1 MPTSYAYK
9 VRDREGKM
17 AAGAMEAE
25 SEQAVVA
32 RLRQMG
38 YAPISIEEEKGA
50 GLKTE
55 IRLPGVSGVKLK
67 DLAVF
72 SRQFATMINSGLSL
86 LRALTILGEQTSNRR
101 LGEVI
106 IQVRAEVEKGTSLSA
121 ALARHPK
128 IFNRLYVSMV
138 RAGEI
143 GGFLDQVLVKV
154 AETFEKE
161 VELRGKIR
169 SAMTYPVVVF
179 IMVIGIVAAM
189 LIFIVPTFE
198 NLYASLGGTLP
209 LPTRML
215 MGASQL
221 LRRFFLIV
229 VLLAGVLIFLFRK
242 WKASQRGRYQWDKF
256 KLKVK
261 VFGPLFHKSA
271 LSRFSRTL
279 ATLIRSGVPILQAPG
294 EWGRDRQQPGHL
306 PGRARRP
313 GLGPRGREPRHP
325 LSKHSAFPAMVVQM
339 MAVGEETG
347 ALDTMLSK
355 IADFY
360 DQEVEA
366 AVASLTS
373 MIEPL
378 LIAVMGAAVGGMVI
392 ADLQGEEPRKDGS
405 EKEESHVLQTL
416 RRRLQ
421 GEREGGFTLSS

>member
-1 MPTSYAYK
+1 MPTTYAYK
-9 VRDREGKM
+9 VRDRDGKM
-17 AAGAMEAE
+17 AAGSMEAE
-25 SEQAVVA
+25 SEEAVVG
-32 RLRQMG
+32 RLRQLG
-38 YAPISIEEEKGA
+38 YAPISIEPEKGA

-55 IRLPGVSGVKLK
+55 VKLPGTGRVKLK

-86 LRALTILGEQTSNRR
+86 LRSLTILGEQTSNRR

-128 IFNRLYVSMV
+128 VFNRLYISMV

-169 SAMTYPVVVF
+169 SAMTYPVVVS
-179 IMVIGIVAAM
+179 IMVVGIVSAM

-198 NLYASLGGTLP
+198 NLYSSLGGTLP

-215 MGASQL
+215 MGASNI
-221 LRRFFLIV
+221 LRRFFPV
-229 VLLAGVLIFLFRK
+229 VALAVVALVFLFRR
-242 WKASQRGRYQWDKF
+242 WKATDSGRYQWDKF

-279 ATLIRSGVPILQAPG
+279 STLIRSGVPILQALEIVG
-294 EWGRDRQQPGHL
+294 ETVNNMVISRAVRDVQDTV
-306 PGRARRP
+306 
-313 GLGPRGREPRHP
+313 REGESLATP
-325 LSKHSAFPAMVVQM
+325 LAKHATFPAMVVQM

-355 IADFY
+355 VADFY
-360 DQEVEA
+360 DQEVEV

-373 MIEPL
+373 MIEPI
-378 LIAVMGAAVGGMVI
+378 LIAVMGAAVGMVI
-392 ADLQGEEPRKDGS
+392 ALYMPCS
-405 EKEESHVLQTL
+405 T
-416 RRRLQ
+416 
-421 GEREGGFTLSS
+421 SSIWSSRPQAP

>member
-17 AAGAMEAE
+17 AAGSMEAE
-25 SEQAVVA
+25 SEEAVVS
-32 RLRQMG
+32 RLRQLG
-38 YAPISIEEEKGA
+38 YAPISIEAEKGA

-55 IRLPGVSGVKLK
+55 VKLPGAGRVKLK

-101 LGEVI
+101 LGGVI

-121 ALARHPK
+121 AMAKHPK
-128 IFNRLYVSMV
+128 VFNRLYVSMV

-198 NLYASLGGTLP
+198 SLYESLGGTLP

-215 MGASQL
+215 MNASNL
-221 LRRFFLIV
+221 LRRFFILV
-229 VLLAGVLIFLFRK
+229 VLGGIGLTFLFRR
-242 WKASQRGRYQWDKF
+242 WKASKKGRYQWDKF

-261 VFGPLFHKSA
+261 VFGPLFHKTA

-279 ATLIRSGVPILQAPG
+279 STLIRSGVPILQALEIVG
-294 EWGRDRQQPGHL
+294 ETVNNQVISRAVRDVQDSV
-306 PGRARRP
+306 
-313 GLGPRGREPRHP
+313 REGESLATP
-325 LSKHSAFPAMVVQM
+325 LSKHAAFPAMVVQM

-347 ALDTMLSK
+347 ALDTMLGK
-355 IADFY
+355 VADFY

-373 MIEPL
+373 MIEPI

-392 ADLQGEEPRKDGS
+392 ALYMPLFNIINLVQ
-405 EKEESHVLQTL
+405 
-416 RRRLQ
+416 
-421 GEREGGFTLSS
+421 

>member
-9 VRDREGKM
+9 VRDRDGKM
-17 AAGAMEAE
+17 AAGSMEAE
-25 SEQAVVA
+25 SEEAVVG
-32 RLRQMG
+32 RLRQLG
-38 YAPISIEEEKGA
+38 YAPISIEPDKGA

-55 IRLPGVSGVKLK
+55 IKLPGTGRVKLK

-169 SAMTYPVVVF
+169 SAMTYPIVVS

-189 LIFIVPTFE
+189 LIFIVPTFAS
-198 NLYASLGGTLP
+198 LYASLGGTLP

-215 MGASQL
+215 MGASAL
-221 LRRFFLIV
+221 LRRFFLL
-229 VLLAGVLIFLFRK
+229 VLLGTGILVYALRR
-242 WKASQRGRYQWDKF
+242 WKATDSGRYQLDRF

-261 VFGPLFHKSA
+261 VFGPLFHKTA

-279 ATLIRSGVPILQAPG
+279 STLIRAGVPILQALEIVG
-294 EWGRDRQQPGHL
+294 ETVNNMVISRAVRDVQD
-306 PGRARRP
+306 AV
-313 GLGPRGREPRHP
+313 REGESLATP
-325 LSKHSAFPAMVVQM
+325 LAKHATFPAMVVQM

-347 ALDTMLSK
+347 ALDIMLSK
-355 IADFY
+355 VADFY

-373 MIEPL
+373 MIEPI
-378 LIAVMGAAVGGMVI
+378 LIAVMGACVGGMVI
-392 ADLQGEEPRKDGS
+392 ALYMPLFNIINLVK
-405 EKEESHVLQTL
+405 
-416 RRRLQ
+416 
-421 GEREGGFTLSS
+421 

>member
-1 MPTSYAYK
+1 MPTTYAYK

-17 AAGAMEAE
+17 LGGTLEAE
-25 SEQAVVA
+25 SEDAVVT

-38 YAPISIEEEKGA
+38 LAPISIEAEKGA
-50 GLKTE
+50 GMKTE
-55 IRLPGVSGVKLK
+55 LRLPGTGRVKLK

-101 LGEVI
+101 LAEVVTL
-106 IQVRAEVEKGTSLSA
+106 VRAQIEQGTSLSA
-121 ALARHPK
+121 ALAKHPK

-143 GGFLDQVLVKV
+143 GGFLDQVLVNV
-154 AETFEKE
+154 ADTFEKE
-161 VELRGKIR
+161 VTLRGKIR

-179 IMVIGIVAAM
+179 AMVLMIVSAM
-189 LIFIVPTFE
+189 LIFIVPTFAA
-198 NLYASLGGTLP
+198 LYDSLGGTLP
-209 LPTRML
+209 LPTRLL
-215 MGASQL
+215 MGASDG
-221 LRRFFLIV
+221 LRRFFPLV
-229 VLLAGVLIFLFRK
+229 VLAVVGAVFAFRRL
-242 WKASQRGRYQWDKF
+242 KATPTGRYQLDRF

-279 ATLIRSGVPILQAPG
+279 ATLIHSGVPILQALEIVAETVNNMVISRAVRDVQDSVREG
-294 EWGRDRQQPGHL
+294 ESL
-306 PGRARRP
+306 A
-313 GLGPRGREPRHP
+313 LP
-325 LSKHSAFPAMVVQM
+325 LSKHPTFPAMVVQM

-355 IADFY
+355 VADFY

-373 MIEPL
+373 MIEPI

-392 ADLQGEEPRKDGS
+392 ALYLPLFNIINLVK
-405 EKEESHVLQTL
+405 
-416 RRRLQ
+416 
-421 GEREGGFTLSS
+421 

>member
-1 MPTSYAYK
+1 
-9 VRDREGKM
+9 
-17 AAGAMEAE
+17 
-25 SEQAVVA
+25 
-32 RLRQMG
+32 
-38 YAPISIEEEKGA
+38 
-50 GLKTE
+50 
-55 IRLPGVSGVKLK
+55 
-67 DLAVF
+67 
-72 SRQFATMINSGLSL
+72 MINSGLSL

-106 IQVRAEVEKGTSLSA
+106 TQVRAEVEKGTSLSA
-121 ALARHPK
+121 AMARHPK

-179 IMVIGIVAAM
+179 AMVIAIVAAM

-198 NLYASLGGTLP
+198 NLYQSLHGTMP
-209 LPTRML
+209 LPTRVL
-215 MGASQL
+215 MGASNL
-221 LRRFFLIV
+221 LRRFFPIV
-229 VLLAGVLIFLFRK
+229 VVAVVVLAFLFRK
-242 WKASQRGRYQWDKF
+242 WKASQRGRYQWDRF

-279 ATLIRSGVPILQAPG
+279 ATLIRSGVPILQALEIVG
-294 EWGRDRQQPGHL
+294 ETVNNMVISRAVRDVQDSV
-306 PGRARRP
+306 
-313 GLGPRGREPRHP
+313 REGESLATP

-339 MAVGEETG
+339 IAVGEETG
-347 ALDTMLSK
+347 ALETMLSK
-355 IADFY
+355 VADFY

-373 MIEPL
+373 MIEPI

-392 ADLQGEEPRKDGS
+392 ALYMPLFNIINLVQ
-405 EKEESHVLQTL
+405 
-416 RRRLQ
+416 
-421 GEREGGFTLSS
+421 

>member
-1 MPTSYAYK
+1 MPTSYAYR

-17 AAGAMEAE
+17 LGGTLEAD
-25 SEQAVVA
+25 SEEAVVT
-32 RLRQMG
+32 RLRQLG
-38 YAPISIEEEKGA
+38 YAPISIEAEKGA

-55 IRLPGVSGVKLK
+55 LRLPGSGRVKLK

-86 LRALTILGEQTSNRR
+86 LRALTILGEQTGNKR
-101 LGEVI
+101 LAEIVT
-106 IQVRAEVEKGTSLSA
+106 QVRAEVEKGSSLSA
-121 ALARHPK
+121 AMAKHPRA
-128 IFNRLYVSMV
+128 FNRLYISMV
-138 RAGEI
+138 RAGEV

-179 IMVIGIVAAM
+179 VMVLLIVGGM
-189 LIFIVPTFE
+189 LIFIVPTFK
-198 NLYASLGGTLP
+198 NLYTSLGGTLP
-209 LPTRML
+209 LPTR
-215 MGASQL
+215 L
-221 LRRFFLIV
+221 LIGVSDAMKRFFPL
-229 VLLAGVLIFLFRK
+229 VLLAVIGLVIAYRR
-242 WKASQRGRYQWDKF
+242 WRATPAGRYRLDQF

-279 ATLIRSGVPILQAPG
+279 ATLIRAGVPILQALEIVADTVNNGVISRAIHDVQDSVREG
-294 EWGRDRQQPGHL
+294 ESLATPL
-306 PGRARRP
+306 AK
-313 GLGPRGREPRHP
+313 HP
-325 LSKHSAFPAMVVQM
+325 TFPAMVVQM

-355 IADFY
+355 VADFY

-373 MIEPL
+373 LIEPL
-378 LIAVMGAAVGGMVI
+378 LIAVMGAAVGGMVVALYMPLFNI
-392 ADLQGEEPRKDGS
+392 INLVK
-405 EKEESHVLQTL
+405 
-416 RRRLQ
+416 
-421 GEREGGFTLSS
+421 

>member
-17 AAGAMEAE
+17 AAGSMEAE
-25 SEQAVVA
+25 SEEAVVS
-32 RLRQMG
+32 RLRQLG
-38 YAPISIEEEKGA
+38 YAPISIEAEKSA
-50 GLKTE
+50 GLKADV
-55 IRLPGVSGVKLK
+55 RLPGSGRVKLK

-101 LGEVI
+101 LGEVVTL
-106 IQVRAEVEKGTSLSA
+106 VRAEVEKGSSLSA
-121 ALARHPK
+121 ALAKHPK
-128 IFNRLYVSMV
+128 VFNRLYVSMV

-143 GGFLDQVLVKV
+143 GGFLDQVLVQV

-161 VELRGKIR
+161 VTLRGKIR

-179 IMVIGIVAAM
+179 AMVVLIVSAM
-189 LIFIVPTFE
+189 LVFIVPTFAG
-198 NLYASLGGTLP
+198 LYESLGGTLP

-215 MGASQL
+215 ISASNGM
-221 LRRFFLIV
+221 RRFFPLIV
-229 VLLAGVLIFLFRK
+229 LGLVGLAFAYKR
-242 WKASQRGRYQWDKF
+242 WRATPAGRYRLDQF

-271 LSRFSRTL
+271 ISRFSRTL
-279 ATLIRSGVPILQAPG
+279 ATLIRTGVPILQALEIVAETVNNGVISRAVRDVQDSVREG
-294 EWGRDRQQPGHL
+294 ESL
-306 PGRARRP
+306 AT
-313 GLGPRGREPRHP
+313 P
-325 LSKHSAFPAMVVQM
+325 LSKHPVFPAMVVQM

-347 ALDTMLSK
+347 ALDIMLSK
-355 IADFY
+355 VADFY

-373 MIEPL
+373 MIEPI

-392 ADLQGEEPRKDGS
+392 ALYLPLFSIINLVQ
-405 EKEESHVLQTL
+405 
-416 RRRLQ
+416 
-421 GEREGGFTLSS
+421 

>member
-1 MPTSYAYK
+1 MPTTYAYK
-9 VRDREGKM
+9 VRDRDGKM
-17 AAGAMEAE
+17 AAGSMEAE
-25 SEQAVVA
+25 SEEAVVG
-32 RLRQMG
+32 RLRQLG
-38 YAPISIEEEKGA
+38 YAPISIEPEKGA

-55 IRLPGVSGVKLK
+55 VKLPGTGRVKLK

-86 LRALTILGEQTSNRR
+86 LRSLTILGEQTSNRR

-128 IFNRLYVSMV
+128 VFNRLYISMV

-169 SAMTYPVVVF
+169 SAMTYPVVVS
-179 IMVIGIVAAM
+179 IMVVGIVSAM

-198 NLYASLGGTLP
+198 NLYSSLGTLP

-215 MGASQL
+215 MGASNI
-221 LRRFFLIV
+221 LRRFFPVV
-229 VLLAGVLIFLFRK
+229 VLAVVALVFLFRR
-242 WKASQRGRYQWDKF
+242 WKATDSGRYQWDKF

-279 ATLIRSGVPILQAPG
+279 STLIRSGVPILQALEIVG
-294 EWGRDRQQPGHL
+294 ETVNNMVISRAVRDVQDSV
-306 PGRARRP
+306 
-313 GLGPRGREPRHP
+313 REGESLATP
-325 LSKHSAFPAMVVQM
+325 LAKHATFPAMVVQM

-355 IADFY
+355 VADFY

-373 MIEPL
+373 MIEPI
-378 LIAVMGAAVGGMVI
+378 LIAVMGAAVGMVI
-392 ADLQGEEPRKDGS
+392 ALYMPLFNIINLVQ
-405 EKEESHVLQTL
+405 
-416 RRRLQ
+416 
-421 GEREGGFTLSS
+421 

>member
-1 MPTSYAYK
+1 MPTTYAYK

-17 AAGAMEAE
+17 AAGSMEAE
-25 SEQAVVA
+25 SEEAVVG
-32 RLRQMG
+32 RLRQLG
-38 YAPISIEEEKGA
+38 YAPISIEPDKGA

-55 IRLPGVSGVKLK
+55 VKLPGTGRVKLK

-86 LRALTILGEQTSNRR
+86 LRSLTILGEQTSNRR

-128 IFNRLYVSMV
+128 VFNRLYVSMV

-169 SAMTYPVVVF
+169 SAMTYPVVVS
-179 IMVIGIVAAM
+179 IMVVGIVSAM

-198 NLYASLGGTLP
+198 NLYESLGGTLP

-215 MGASQL
+215 MGASNV
-221 LRRFFLIV
+221 LRRFFLVV
-229 VLLAGVLIFLFRK
+229 VLVVVALVFVFRR
-242 WKASQRGRYQWDKF
+242 WKATDRGRYQVDRF

-261 VFGPLFHKSA
+261 VFGPLFHKTA

-279 ATLIRSGVPILQAPG
+279 STLIRSGVPILQALEIVG
-294 EWGRDRQQPGHL
+294 ETVNNAVISRAVRDVQDSV
-306 PGRARRP
+306 
-313 GLGPRGREPRHP
+313 REGESLATP
-325 LSKHSAFPAMVVQM
+325 LAKHATFPAMVVQM

-355 IADFY
+355 VADFY

-373 MIEPL
+373 MIEPI
-378 LIAVMGAAVGGMVI
+378 LIAVMGACVGGMVI
-392 ADLQGEEPRKDGS
+392 ALYMPLFNIINLVQ
-405 EKEESHVLQTL
+405 
-416 RRRLQ
+416 
-421 GEREGGFTLSS
+421 

>member
-17 AAGAMEAE
+17 AAGSMEAE
-25 SEQAVVA
+25 SQEAVVS
-32 RLRQMG
+32 RLRQLG
-38 YAPISIEEEKGA
+38 YAPISIEARKGA
-50 GLKTE
+50 GLKAE
-55 IRLPGVSGVKLK
+55 IRLPGSGVKLK

-106 IQVRAEVEKGTSLSA
+106 TQVRAEVEKGTSLSA
-121 ALARHPK
+121 AMARHPR

-179 IMVIGIVAAM
+179 VMVIGIVSAM
-189 LIFIVPTFE
+189 LIFIVPTFQ

-215 MGASQL
+215 MGASTL
-221 LRRFFLIV
+221 LRRFFVIV
-229 VLLAGVLIFLFRK
+229 VLLVGVLIFLFRK
-242 WKASQRGRYQWDKF
+242 WKASQKGRYQWDWF

-261 VFGPLFHKSA
+261 VFGPLFHKPAFRSSRAWRSSA
-271 LSRFSRTL
+271 KRSATRSSPAPCATSRT
-279 ATLIRSGVPILQAPG
+279 RSA
-294 EWGRDRQQPGHL
+294 R
-306 PGRARRP
+306 GRAWRP
-313 GLGPRGREPRHP
+313 RCPSTR
-325 LSKHSAFPAMVVQM
+325 AFP
-339 MAVGEETG
+339 
-347 ALDTMLSK
+347 
-355 IADFY
+355 
-360 DQEVEA
+360 
-366 AVASLTS
+366 
-373 MIEPL
+373 
-378 LIAVMGAAVGGMVI
+378 
-392 ADLQGEEPRKDGS
+392 RWWC
-405 EKEESHVLQTL
+405 
-416 RRRLQ
+416 R
-421 GEREGGFTLSS
+421 

>member
-17 AAGAMEAE
+17 LGGTLEAE
-25 SEQAVVA
+25 NEEAVVS
-32 RLRQMG
+32 RLRQLG
-38 YAPISIEEEKGA
+38 YAPISIEPEKGA

-55 IRLPGVSGVKLK
+55 VRLPGTGRVKLK

-106 IQVRAEVEKGTSLSA
+106 VQVRAEVEKGTSLSA

-128 IFNRLYVSMV
+128 VFNRLYISMV

-161 VELRGKIR
+161 VALRGKIR

-179 IMVIGIVAAM
+179 IMVIGIVGAM
-189 LIFIVPTFE
+189 LLFIVPTFE
-198 NLYASLGGTLP
+198 SLYESLGGTLP

-215 MGASQL
+215 MGASDL
-221 LRRFFLIV
+221 LRRFFLL
-229 VLLAGVLIFLFRK
+229 VLLAAVGVVFAFRR
-242 WKASQRGRYQWDKF
+242 WKATERGRYQWDRF

-279 ATLIRSGVPILQAPG
+279 ATLIRSGVPILQALEIVG
-294 EWGRDRQQPGHL
+294 ETVNNMVISRAVRDVQDSV
-306 PGRARRP
+306 
-313 GLGPRGREPRHP
+313 REGESLATP
-325 LSKHSAFPAMVVQM
+325 LSKHAAFPAMVVQM

-355 IADFY
+355 VADFY

-373 MIEPL
+373 MIEPI
-378 LIAVMGAAVGGMVI
+378 LIAVMGAAVGGMVVALYLPLFNI
-392 ADLQGEEPRKDGS
+392 INLVQ
-405 EKEESHVLQTL
+405 
-416 RRRLQ
+416 
-421 GEREGGFTLSS
+421 

>member
-1 MPTSYAYK
+1 MPTTYAYR
-9 VRDREGKM
+9 VRDNQGRMLG
-17 AAGAMEAE
+17 GTLEAE
-25 SEQAVVA
+25 SEEAVIA
-32 RLRQMG
+32 RLRQLG
-38 YAPISIEEEKGA
+38 YAPISIEAEKSA

-55 IRLPGVSGVKLK
+55 LRLPGTGRVKLK

-72 SRQFATMINSGLSL
+72 SRQFATMINSGLAL

-101 LGEVI
+101 LGEVVT
-106 IQVRAEVEKGTSLSA
+106 QVRAEVEKGTSLSA
-121 ALARHPK
+121 AMAKHPK
-128 IFNRLYVSMV
+128 TFNRLYVSMV

-161 VELRGKIR
+161 VALRGKIR

-179 IMVIGIVAAM
+179 AMVLMIVSAM
-189 LIFIVPTFE
+189 LIFIVPTFK
-198 NLYASLGGTLP
+198 NLYTSLGGTLP

-215 MGASQL
+215 ISASDGI
-221 LRRFFLIV
+221 RRYFLLIV
-229 VLLAGVLIFLFRK
+229 LILVGLSFAYRR
-242 WKASQRGRYQWDKF
+242 WRATPAGRYRLDQF

-279 ATLIRSGVPILQAPG
+279 ATLIRSGVPILQALEIVAETVNNGVISRAVRDVQDSVREG
-294 EWGRDRQQPGHL
+294 ESLATPL
-306 PGRARRP
+306 S
-313 GLGPRGREPRHP
+313 RHP
-325 LSKHSAFPAMVVQM
+325 TFPAMVVQM

-355 IADFY
+355 VADFY

-373 MIEPL
+373 MIEPI

-392 ADLQGEEPRKDGS
+392 SLYLPLFQIINLVK
-405 EKEESHVLQTL
+405 
-416 RRRLQ
+416 
-421 GEREGGFTLSS
+421 

>member
-17 AAGAMEAE
+17 AAGSMEAE
-25 SEQAVVA
+25 SEEAVVS
-32 RLRQMG
+32 RLRQLG
-38 YAPISIEEEKGA
+38 YAPISIEAEKGA
-50 GLKTE
+50 GLKAE
-55 IRLPGVSGVKLK
+55 VKLPGASRVKLK

-101 LGEVI
+101 LGDVI
-106 IQVRAEVEKGTSLSA
+106 VQVRAEVEKGTSLSA

-161 VELRGKIR
+161 VALRGKIR

-179 IMVIGIVAAM
+179 IMVIGIVGAM
-189 LIFIVPTFE
+189 LLFIVPTFE
-198 NLYASLGGTLP
+198 ALYESLGGTLP

-215 MGASQL
+215 MGASNV
-221 LRRFFLIV
+221 LRRFFLLV
-229 VLLAGVLIFLFRK
+229 VLAAVVLAFLFRR
-242 WKASQRGRYQWDKF
+242 WKASQRGRYLWDKF

-279 ATLIRSGVPILQAPG
+279 ATLIRSGVPILQALEIVG
-294 EWGRDRQQPGHL
+294 ETVNNQVISRAVRDVQDSV
-306 PGRARRP
+306 
-313 GLGPRGREPRHP
+313 REGESLATP
-325 LSKHSAFPAMVVQM
+325 LSKHAAFPAMVVQM

-355 IADFY
+355 VADFY

-373 MIEPL
+373 MIEPI

-392 ADLQGEEPRKDGS
+392 ALYMPLFNIINLVQ
-405 EKEESHVLQTL
+405 
-416 RRRLQ
+416 
-421 GEREGGFTLSS
+421 

>member
-9 VRDREGKM
+9 VRDRDGKM
-17 AAGAMEAE
+17 AAGSMEAE
-25 SEQAVVA
+25 SEEAVVG
-32 RLRQMG
+32 RLRQLG
-38 YAPISIEEEKGA
+38 YAPISIEPEKSA

-55 IRLPGVSGVKLK
+55 VKLPGTGRVKLK

-86 LRALTILGEQTSNRR
+86 LRSLTILGEQTSNRR

-106 IQVRAEVEKGTSLSA
+106 LQVRAEVEQGTSLSA
-121 ALARHPK
+121 ALAKHPK

-169 SAMTYPVVVF
+169 SAMTYPIVVS

-189 LIFIVPTFE
+189 LIFIVPTFAS
-198 NLYASLGGTLP
+198 LYASLGGTLP

-215 MGASQL
+215 MGASAL
-221 LRRFFLIV
+221 LRRFFLL
-229 VLLAGVLIFLFRK
+229 VLLGTGILVYALRR
-242 WKASQRGRYQWDKF
+242 WKATDSGRYQLDRF

-261 VFGPLFHKSA
+261 VFGPLFHKTA

-279 ATLIRSGVPILQAPG
+279 STLIRAGVPILQALEIVG
-294 EWGRDRQQPGHL
+294 ETVNNMVISRAVRDVQD
-306 PGRARRP
+306 AV
-313 GLGPRGREPRHP
+313 REGESLATP
-325 LSKHSAFPAMVVQM
+325 LAKHATFPAMVVQM

-355 IADFY
+355 VADFY

-373 MIEPL
+373 MIEPI

-392 ADLQGEEPRKDGS
+392 ALYMPLFNIINLVQ
-405 EKEESHVLQTL
+405 
-416 RRRLQ
+416 
-421 GEREGGFTLSS
+421 

>member
-17 AAGAMEAE
+17 AAGSMEAE
-25 SEQAVVA
+25 SEEAVVS
-32 RLRQMG
+32 RLRQLG
-38 YAPISIEEEKGA
+38 YAPISIEPDKGA
-50 GLKTE
+50 GLKSE
-55 IRLPGVSGVKLK
+55 VKLPGMGRVKLK

-86 LRALTILGEQTSNRR
+86 LRSLTILGEQTSNRR

-106 IQVRAEVEKGTSLSA
+106 IQVRAEIEQGTSLSA

-128 IFNRLYVSMV
+128 VFNRLYVSMV

-169 SAMTYPVVVF
+169 SAMTYPIVVSM
-179 IMVIGIVAAM
+179 MVVGIVAAM
-189 LIFIVPTFE
+189 LIFIVPTFAD
-198 NLYASLGGTLP
+198 LYASLGGTLP

-215 MGASQL
+215 MGASNV
-221 LRRFFLIV
+221 LRRFFPVV
-229 VLLAGVLIFLFRK
+229 VLVVVVLVFLFRR
-242 WKASQRGRYQWDKF
+242 WKATDQGRYQVDRF

-261 VFGPLFHKSA
+261 VFGPLFHKTA

-279 ATLIRSGVPILQAPG
+279 STLIRAGVPILQALEIVG
-294 EWGRDRQQPGHL
+294 ETVNNMVISRAVRDVQD
-306 PGRARRP
+306 AV
-313 GLGPRGREPRHP
+313 REGESLATP
-325 LSKHSAFPAMVVQM
+325 LAKHATFPAMVVQM

-355 IADFY
+355 VADFY

-373 MIEPL
+373 MIEPI

-392 ADLQGEEPRKDGS
+392 ALYMPLFNIINLVK
-405 EKEESHVLQTL
+405 
-416 RRRLQ
+416 
-421 GEREGGFTLSS
+421 